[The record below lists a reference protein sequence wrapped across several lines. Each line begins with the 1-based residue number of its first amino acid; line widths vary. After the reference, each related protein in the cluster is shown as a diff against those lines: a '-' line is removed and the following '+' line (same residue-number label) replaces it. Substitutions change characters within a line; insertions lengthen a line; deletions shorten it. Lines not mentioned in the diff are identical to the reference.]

1 LCRFILF
8 LLHVKESLL
17 SSYQVENIK
26 CKLVLIDNLNMSM
39 EQIATSLPFVGGKK
53 TTPQHPLGPLT
64 ANEIKE
70 SAGLIKGL
78 WPSNT
83 SIQFKSITLQEP
95 NKAELLPFLEAE
107 HAGQQTPA
115 IERRS
120 FVVYYIRNTVSYQK
134 PYWLGERLVELVLEP
149 GRIKV
154 WQKWDG
160 G

>member
-1 LCRFILF
+1 
-8 LLHVKESLL
+8 
-17 SSYQVENIK
+17 
-26 CKLVLIDNLNMSM
+26 M

-70 SAGLIKGL
+70 SASLIKGL

-120 FVVYYIRNTVSYQK
+120 FVVYYIRNTVSYQN

-149 GRIKV
+149 GRIEV